1 MLKTKAPNEV
11 KARLVTDSRKPKG
24 NGELNN
30 RERVVPPRVLD
41 LAFSVL

>member
-1 MLKTKAPNEV
+1 MLKTKAPDEV